1 MKDEEKQDFHVFDFR
16 VIFEILIA
24 CLYIAIFKYLL
35 GFNDHT
41 KAKVS

>member
-1 MKDEEKQDFHVFDFR
+1 MKDEEKQDFHIFDFR

-24 CLYIAIFKYLL
+24 CLYIAILNYLL
-35 GFNDHT
+35 GFNNNT